1 MMFIRVT
8 TYTGK
13 EYIFGDAV
21 IKQIRVAYDGSQ
33 YDDFVP
39 EHFFEILREW
49 HVKTY
54 SGEGTPAGR

>member
-1 MMFIRVT
+1 MVSRMFIVIT
-8 TYTGK
+8 TDTGE
-13 EYIFGDAV
+13 EYIFGDKV
-21 IKQIRVAYDGSQ
+21 TKNIRVAYNGSQ

-54 SGEGTPAGR
+54 SG